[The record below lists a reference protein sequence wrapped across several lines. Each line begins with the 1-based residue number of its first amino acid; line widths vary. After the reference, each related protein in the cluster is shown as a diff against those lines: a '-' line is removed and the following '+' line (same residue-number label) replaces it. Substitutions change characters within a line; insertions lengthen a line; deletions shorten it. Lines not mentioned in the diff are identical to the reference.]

1 MARKIISLVAL
12 LVLSLGAFAQSKP
25 SGNKRDTL
33 AVKSE
38 RLYLDVA
45 FDFDFDNTEYAG
57 SGIGPSE
64 TLFGATLA
72 PALRY
77 EWHEKHSLVAG
88 VNMQKMFG
96 STRFLDNIGLIAY
109 YQFSGDKDRVM
120 AGLFRREMLK
130 GDYSEAFFSNVWLAS
145 NRLVQGLA
153 YQYTYER
160 GVMEIAVDWN
170 GMISPERREEF
181 RILYSNRTDISKVF
195 YGGVALDVHHYAN
208 RSTFVAGVVDDIKL
222 NPYLGVKF
230 NAFFD
235 FDFRLG
241 YLLSVQRDR
250 MSASGWKKPMGG
262 EFLFRMSR
270 WGAFIS
276 NNIYVGENLLPLYN
290 LVGKEGTMYGADLY
304 ATDPFYGTTSY
315 IYNRT
320 AIGYERDFLKD
331 RLKVKAEVV
340 LKTEGKRVYTQQIIS
355 LGVNI
360 APKLYDKNKKR
371 NR

>member
-1 MARKIISLVAL
+1 MARKFIPLLAL
-12 LVLSLGAFAQSKP
+12 LMLSFTAFAQSKP

-57 SGIGPSE
+57 SGLGPSE

-77 EWHEKHSLVAG
+77 EWHEKHNLVAG

-130 GDYSEAFFSNVWLAS
+130 GDYSEAFFSNVWLVS
-145 NRLVQGLA
+145 NRVVQGLA
-153 YQYTYER
+153 YQYTHEK
-160 GVMEIAVDWN
+160 GITEVAVDWN

-181 RILYSNRTDISKVF
+181 RILYSNVTNFAKIM

-208 RSTFVAGVVDDIKL
+208 RSTFAAGVVDDIKFNL
-222 NPYLGVKF
+222 YLGAKF

-241 YLLSVQRDR
+241 YLLSAQRDR
-250 MSASGWKKPMGG
+250 ASASGWKTPMGG
-262 EFLFRMSR
+262 EFLFKMSLD
-270 WGAFIS
+270 GFFLS
-276 NNIYVGENLLPLYN
+276 NNLYAGENLLPFYYS
-290 LVGKEGTMYGADLY
+290 VGKEGTMYGADLY